1 MSDTVRASLTSLVGV
16 LSRLL
21 TFMQGRKDFSDK
33 VQEKVTP
40 QSSKSTTDKVSESV
54 TGTTDKMAR

>member
-1 MSDTVRASLTSLVGV
+1 
-16 LSRLL
+16 
-21 TFMQGRKDFSDK
+21 MQGRKDFSDK